1 MGLGRVGVKGE
12 VSGQSRAAKVRA
24 TEDQGGQR
32 PVAREPRA
40 PRAPKGESECFVLR
54 TYIVGGRGEKSYILI
69 DG

>member
-40 PRAPKGESECFVLR
+40 PRAPKGEMSALF
-54 TYIVGGRGEKSYILI
+54 
-69 DG
+69 